1 MNFNVVRNL
10 ETIWNI
16 YIYIF
21 FCINSELIIKN

>member
-21 FCINSELIIKN
+21 VLIDNQELKFR

>member
-21 FCINSELIIKN
+21 CINSELISKN

>member
-21 FCINSELIIKN
+21 YINSELIIKN

>member
-10 ETIWNI
+10 ETIWNT
-16 YIYIF
+16 YIYI